1 MYNYAYEKNKVV
13 KSLKNEI
20 FGLEGLLKD
29 LHLLKKFD
37 FNKWDG
43 KVINVRLEKAL
54 QKGLDSYIRL
64 EIGRFTGHYIKL
76 TLKDRYNK
84 DTQSYIDFYDRVEIR
99 LEYFSNVN
107 DAGKE
112 LNRRLVA
119 DTTKENLINTIERLE
134 NKKIEK
140 N

>member
-1 MYNYAYEKNKVV
+1 MYSYEYEKNKVV

-20 FGLEGLLKD
+20 LGLEGLLKD
-29 LHLLKKFD
+29 LYLLKKFD

-43 KVINVRLEKAL
+43 KVINARLEKAL
-54 QKGLDSYIRL
+54 QEGLNNYIRV
-64 EIGRFTGHYIKL
+64 EAGMFTEHYIKL

-84 DTQSYIDFYDRVEIR
+84 DTQSYIGFYDRVEIR
-99 LEYFSNVN
+99 IEYFSNVN

-119 DTTKENLINTIERLE
+119 ATTKKNLIDTIERLE
-134 NKKIEK
+134 NEK
-140 N
+140 RE